1 MRLKGQ
7 QRKRGPL
14 KVRNVT
20 VQCPCGVRFVAPN
33 RLHRKCAD
41 CKLRRYKA
49 KLERNRAEAS
59 SAPTPRRKPRHIP
72 VEFRPDFLLAFPEMK
87 AELARAC
94 IEGIAFKVGARA
106 LDDFTLTS
114 LQQPRRRSA

>member
-49 KLERNRAEAS
+49 KLERNRNTDVP
-59 SAPTPRRKPRHIP
+59 APPAQPRRAPRHVPI
-72 VEFRPDFLLAFPEMK
+72 EFRADFVLAFPEMK
-87 AELARAC
+87 AELARA
-94 IEGIAFKVGARA
+94 IVEGIPLLIG
-106 LDDFTLTS
+106 T
-114 LQQPRRRSA
+114 QPPRRRSA